1 MVKTSTITDLGKG
14 DSSDEELYIFRPLK
28 FNTQSVV
35 KIAVE
40 PVNPSE
46 LPKMLE
52 GLRKVNK
59 SYPLLQVG
67 SLTQFNSVQ
76 SSFLISRMQISRR
89 AVSWE
94 LPIELVTF
102 NKLVTRLVAL
112 QTKVEESGEHV
123 VLGTGELYLDCVMH
137 DLRKLYSEIDIK
149 VADPVVSF
157 CETVV
162 ETSSLKCF
170 AGRPYPINKFLN
182 LKRDYTTA
190 KPVHIGNFD

>member
-1 MVKTSTITDLGKG
+1 MIEGIDQPVVKTSTITDLGKG
-14 DSSDEELYIFRPLK
+14 DSNDEELYIFRPLK

-67 SLTQFNSVQ
+67 SLTQFNSVT
-76 SSFLISRMQISRR
+76 SFLLSRMKISRGI
-89 AVSWE
+89 VSWE
-94 LPIELVTF
+94 LPIE
-102 NKLVTRLVAL
+102 LVTRLVAL

-170 AGRPYPINKFLN
+170 AGGPYPIRPYKFLN
-182 LKRDYTTA
+182 LKRD
-190 KPVHIGNFD
+190 